1 MHFTYDCC
9 RVVNACK
16 VMQQDHEQ
24 GSARQHISCFLWSC
38 AFSCFFAKEHRLA
51 HLASFFFFFFGTFGY
66 TYTIENVY
74 SILHSV
80 TVHMVTGAE
89 WHASVAFHVKFLLVQ
104 WRCFEFASSNTEKK
118 KATSQRLFYS
128 CFLVQVVVIRGIF
141 MLQSIMVWAKVR
153 TRIPWFFACCLLF
166 LARLL

>member
-51 HLASFFFFFFGTFGY
+51 HLASFFFFFWNIWIYIHNRKCLQY
-66 TYTIENVY
+66 TSFCDSTHGHRGRVTCQCSFSRQVFVSSMTMFWVRFIEY
-74 SILHSV
+74 
-80 TVHMVTGAE
+80 
-89 WHASVAFHVKFLLVQ
+89 
-104 WRCFEFASSNTEKK
+104 EKK
-118 KATSQRLFYS
+118 KATSQHLFYS

>member
-51 HLASFFFFFFGTFGY
+51 HLASFFFFFGTFGY

-118 KATSQRLFYS
+118 KSHFPAFVLLMLLSAGGCYTRDFY
-128 CFLVQVVVIRGIF
+128 V
-141 MLQSIMVWAKVR
+141 AKYYGMG
-153 TRIPWFFACCLLF
+153 
-166 LARLL
+166 

>member
-51 HLASFFFFFFGTFGY
+51 HLASFFFFFWNIWIYIHNRKCLQY
-66 TYTIENVY
+66 TSFCDSTHGHRGRVTCQCSFSRQVFVSSMTMFWVRFIEY
-74 SILHSV
+74 
-80 TVHMVTGAE
+80 G
-89 WHASVAFHVKFLLVQ
+89 
-104 WRCFEFASSNTEKK
+104 KK
-118 KATSQRLFYS
+118 KKSHFPAFVLLMLLSASGCYTRDFY
-128 CFLVQVVVIRGIF
+128 V
-141 MLQSIMVWAKVR
+141 AKYYGMG
-153 TRIPWFFACCLLF
+153 
-166 LARLL
+166 

>member
-51 HLASFFFFFFGTFGY
+51 HLASFFFFFWNIWIYIHSRKCLQY
-66 TYTIENVY
+66 TSFCDSTHGHRGRVTCQCSFSRQVFVSSMTMFWVRFIEY
-74 SILHSV
+74 
-80 TVHMVTGAE
+80 G
-89 WHASVAFHVKFLLVQ
+89 
-104 WRCFEFASSNTEKK
+104 KK
-118 KATSQRLFYS
+118 KSHFPAFVLLMLLSAGGCYTRDFY
-128 CFLVQVVVIRGIF
+128 V
-141 MLQSIMVWAKVR
+141 AKYYGMG
-153 TRIPWFFACCLLF
+153 
-166 LARLL
+166 